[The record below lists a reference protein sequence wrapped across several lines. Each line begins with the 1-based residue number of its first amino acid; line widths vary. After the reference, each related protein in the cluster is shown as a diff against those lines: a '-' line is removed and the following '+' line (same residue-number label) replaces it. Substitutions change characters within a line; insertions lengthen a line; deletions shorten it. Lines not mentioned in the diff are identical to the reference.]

1 MTAKL
6 CKEKVI
12 CSYLT
17 QTAEEKFKEDVQTLQ
32 HYLTIPVDEITA
44 DFIHKKQKEE
54 ERKRPTKEKEPI
66 MLVNQSSESST
77 KKSKLGQG
85 STSTL

>member
-32 HYLTIPVDEITA
+32 HYLTTPVD
-44 DFIHKKQKEE
+44 
-54 ERKRPTKEKEPI
+54 
-66 MLVNQSSESST
+66 
-77 KKSKLGQG
+77 
-85 STSTL
+85 